1 MMRPIYLLLAAGAL
15 LAACH
20 TETKKNGT
28 DDTTKI
34 LSERSTADSLA
45 PTVADQSLET
55 VAAIQDAY
63 VQTMERLQE
72 GALDSTF
79 FEYDCQGERN
89 GRVVYY
95 SEKGKLLLIKHSYG
109 EYSHHEVDETYF
121 VRDKKPFFQ
130 FRQATT
136 WSFDSGSAAEGATRD
151 EVQEQR
157 IYLKD
162 EKPFRCLQKSYVM
175 RSKAN
180 DNPIPDKLP
189 NKDVGCAS
197 AASTLTSFALLA
209 KYEQQSTTGCLEEQ

>member
-1 MMRPIYLLLAAGAL
+1 MMQRIFLLLVGSAL
-15 LAACH
+15 LAACQ
-20 TETKKNGT
+20 TKTKQAATNGT
-28 DDTTKI
+28 TQIRLENSITNSPTT
-34 LSERSTADSLA
+34 S
-45 PTVADQSLET
+45 VADQSLET

-63 VQTMERLQE
+63 VKTMERLQK

-121 VRDKKPFFQ
+121 VRDQKPFFH
-130 FRQATT
+130 FRKATS

-175 RSKAN
+175 RNKAN
-180 DNPIPDKLP
+180 DNPIPAELP
-189 NKDVGCAS
+189 NKDVDCVS
-197 AASTLTSFALLA
+197 AASALTSFALLA
-209 KYEQQSTTGCLEEQ
+209 KYEQQPTTGCIEEQ